1 VQAWNDFQARLPAG
15 EQANWS
21 RDPPA
26 LLAVNA
32 AVQQWTKDF
41 EDKDKE
47 DYESAK
53 INFAI
58 VCQTLDS
65 YFGLFQFFPSG
76 DKYFSAMCGTVALIV
91 KVSQTRNRLVLITNR
106 SLTLRT
112 LWSGIHQPWQDLQRI
127 RVRVSE
133 DRQGNYVLA

>member
-1 VQAWNDFQARLPAG
+1 VADILSRPRVEVRLVLILAFVKAADVEFREPAFALLDSATDEMVQAWNDFQARLPAG

-53 INFAI
+53 TNFAT

-65 YFGLFQFFPSG
+65 YSGLFQFFPSG
-76 DKYFSAMCGTVALIV
+76 DKYFSAICGTITLIV
-91 KVSQTRNRLVLITNR
+91 KVSQTRN
-106 SLTLRT
+106 
-112 LWSGIHQPWQDLQRI
+112 
-127 RVRVSE
+127 
-133 DRQGNYVLA
+133 